1 MERAP
6 EAEAYTE
13 LILTILRFWSSVSR
27 HGREITKPFGETP
40 ARWQVLGG
48 IWREPMTVAQIA
60 RRMGLARQ
68 SVQRVANAL
77 VVEDL
82 AAFHPNPDHKRS
94 PLLSLTERGHEI
106 IEGIDKVQ
114 IGWSNRVAKGLEL
127 QDLDVTVRTI
137 RKVTKILDAM
147 EP

>member
-1 MERAP
+1 MAS
-6 EAEAYTE
+6 Y
-13 LILTILRFWSSVSR
+13 LTPDQIDDFVALTQP
-27 HGREITKPFGETP
+27 HGQTP

-48 IWREPMTVAQIA
+48 IWQVPRTVPQIA

-77 VVEDL
+77 VEEEL

-94 PLLSLTERGHEI
+94 PLLGLTERGHEV
-106 IEGIDKVQ
+106 IEGIDKEQ
-114 IGWSNRVAKGLEL
+114 IKWSNRVTSGLEL
-127 QDLDVTVRTI
+127 QNLEVTVRTI
-137 RKVTKILDAM
+137 RKVTSVLDDL